1 MSNPLYKLILNNMKP
16 EKKSFALRL
25 DVDMMRKIERWAE
38 EEYRSTNS
46 QIEWMLAYMIRYH
59 GKGEK

>member
-1 MSNPLYKLILNNMKP
+1 MVSK

-25 DVDMMRKIERWAE
+25 DTETMSIIERWAE

-46 QIEWMLAYMIRYH
+46 QIEWMLAYMIKNF
-59 GKGEK
+59 GKEGK

>member
-1 MSNPLYKLILNNMKP
+1 MKP

-25 DVDMMRKIERWAE
+25 DADMMRKIESWAE